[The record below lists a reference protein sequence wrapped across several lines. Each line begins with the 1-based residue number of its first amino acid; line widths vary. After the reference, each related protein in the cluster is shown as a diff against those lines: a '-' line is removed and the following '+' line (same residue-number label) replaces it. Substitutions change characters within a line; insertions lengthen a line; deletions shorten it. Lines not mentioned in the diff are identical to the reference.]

1 MVNHFA
7 KAVLGPPM
15 TTRTY
20 TVEWMACG
28 HCAHAIAAH
37 VGALPGRFDV
47 DIDVNR
53 QQVTLVGEDADEEL
67 VLAAIDRAGYEVS
80 SHLAAVARGTHAG
93 EDDR

>member
-7 KAVLGPPM
+7 KAVRGPSM
-15 TTRTY
+15 TTRTF

-53 QQVTLVGEDADEEL
+53 QQVSLVGEDADEAL

-80 SHLAAVARGTHAG
+80 AHFAAVARGTHAG
-93 EDDR
+93 EDDG